1 MKRHNKALE
10 LLQKSKEDF
19 YEQQV
24 KRKNRMDELQLE
36 IADART
42 FEQQTDKAFVLL
54 NKEFNKLQEEESFS
68 RNRRSP
74 CTLTFLY
81 PF

>member
-24 KRKNRMDELQLE
+24 KHKNRMEELQLE
-36 IADART
+36 IART
-42 FEQQTDKAFVLL
+42 SEQQMDKAFV
-54 NKEFNKLQEEESFS
+54 
-68 RNRRSP
+68 
-74 CTLTFLY
+74 
-81 PF
+81 